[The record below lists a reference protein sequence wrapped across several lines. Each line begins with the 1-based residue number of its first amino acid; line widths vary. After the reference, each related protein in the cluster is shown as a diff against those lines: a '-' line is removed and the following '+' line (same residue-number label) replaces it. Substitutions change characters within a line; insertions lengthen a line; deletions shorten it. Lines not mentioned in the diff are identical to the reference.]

1 MKQQS
6 VAAIYCRLSKEDL
19 DKANVGDD
27 SESIQNQKLLLLD
40 YATSNGFLVHNV
52 YVDEDMSGFSDRPA
66 FKQMIKDAASGMFN
80 TIICKHQSRF
90 TRDMELVEKYIHGY
104 FVEWGIR
111 FISLTDN
118 VDTNV
123 KGNKKARQIYG
134 LINEWYSE
142 DLSENIRAV
151 FKKKME
157 SGQYLGSFACYGYA
171 KCSNNRHNLVVDEVA
186 ALTVKEIF
194 SMYLEGYGSS
204 RIAIMLTERGVP
216 TPTQHKKAKGLKFT
230 NPNGGFYSERY
241 GAWSAGTIKRILSNE
256 AYIGTLIQGRERKV
270 SYKSKKVV
278 ALPRDEWII
287 IPDNH
292 EPIVAK
298 DTFYKVQHLMNGNR
312 RRYGNGADK
321 KVSNPKPHLLAGKLV
336 CSDCGGIM
344 QRSGVTRD
352 GKTHY
357 VRCRLAAKTKRRDCT
372 PHCIRQD
379 KIEDIVKAEISK
391 LINQALGGDGEQE
404 VINETLALIKDDNT
418 SQVGL
423 EKQLAE
429 VTGKINQI
437 QRNITMTY
445 ADKLNGVIT
454 EADFQSFKEV
464 FEEEKR
470 THIKRKE
477 NLEHELSKYQLRQHS
492 QDNIL
497 SLLRKHQQ
505 LEVLNHEIIN
515 DFIDRIEIGERD
527 PDTQEQII
535 SIKWMF

>member
-1 MKQQS
+1 MYI
-6 VAAIYCRLSKEDL
+6 VR
-19 DKANVGDD
+19 VG
-27 SESIQNQKLLLLD
+27 
-40 YATSNGFLVHNV
+40 YATTNGFLTHNV

-66 FKQMIKDAASGMFN
+66 FKQMIKDAASGQFN

-151 FKKKME
+151 FRKKME
-157 SGQYLGSFACYGYA
+157 DGQYLGSFACYGYA
-171 KCSNNRHNLVVDEVA
+171 KCQDNRHKLVVDDEA
-186 ALTVKEIF
+186 ARVVREIF
-194 SMYLEGYGSS
+194 SMYLEGYGTT
-204 RIAIMLTERGVP
+204 RIAVMLTEKGVP
-216 TPTQHKKAKGLKFT
+216 TPTQYKKGKGFKFT
-230 NPNGGFYSERY
+230 NPNGGFYSDKY
-241 GAWSAGTIKRILSNE
+241 GAWSTGTIKRILSNE
-256 AYIGTLIQGRERKV
+256 TYIGTLIQGRERKV
-270 SYKSKKVV
+270 SYKNRKVIT
-278 ALPRDEWII
+278 LPREQWVV

-292 EPIVAK
+292 EPVIPK

-312 RRYGNGADK
+312 RKYGNGADK
-321 KVSNPKPHLLAGKLV
+321 KAGNPKIHLLAGKIV

-344 QRSGVTRD
+344 QRSGVSRD

-391 LINQALGGDGEQE
+391 LIDQALGGDGEQD
-404 VINETLALIKDDNT
+404 VVNETIAMIKSEDN
-418 SQVGL
+418 SQQLL

-429 VTGKINQI
+429 VTAKISQV

-445 ADKLNGVIT
+445 ADKLNGTIT
-454 EADFQSFKEV
+454 EADFQAFKEV
-464 FEEEKR
+464 FEEDKQAHLKKKSYLEK
-470 THIKRKE
+470 
-477 NLEHELSKYQLRQHS
+477 ELSKYQLRQHS
-492 QDNIL
+492 HDNIL
-497 SLLRKHQQ
+497 SLLRKHRNI
-505 LEVLNHEIIN
+505 ENLNHEIIN

>member
-1 MKQQS
+1 MQQQQ

-27 SESIQNQKLLLLD
+27 SESIQNQKLLLID
-40 YATSNGFLVHNV
+40 HATSNGFLVHNV
-52 YVDEDMSGFSDRPA
+52 YVDEDMSGFSDRPS
-66 FKQMIKDAASGMFN
+66 FKQMIKDAANGLFN

-142 DLSENIRAV
+142 DLSENIRTV
-151 FKKKME
+151 FRKKME
-157 SGQYLGSFACYGYA
+157 DGQFLGSFASYGYS
-171 KCSNNRHNLVVDEVA
+171 KDLQDRHKLAVDDEA
-186 ALTVKEIF
+186 AMVVKEIF
-194 SMYLEGYGSS
+194 SLYLEGYGSN

-216 TPTQHKKAKGLKFT
+216 TPTQHKKEQGLKFT

-241 GAWSAGTIKRILSNE
+241 GAWSSGTIKRILSNE
-256 AYIGTLIQGRERKV
+256 TYIGTLIQGRERKV

-278 ALPRDEWII
+278 TLSKDQWIV

-292 EPIVAK
+292 EPIVTK
-298 DTFYKVQHLMNGNR
+298 DVFYKVQHLINGNR
-312 RRYGNGADK
+312 RRYGNGEDK
-321 KVSNPKPHLLAGKLV
+321 KTDRPKPHLLAGKLV

-344 QRSGVTRD
+344 QRSGLSRD

-357 VRCRLAAKTKRRDCT
+357 VRCRLAAKTKKRNCT

-379 KIEDIVKAEISK
+379 KIEDIVKIEISK
-391 LINQALGGDGEQE
+391 LIDQALGGDGEQE
-404 VINETLALIKDDNT
+404 VINETLALIKNDNN
-418 SQVGL
+418 SQISI
-423 EKQLAE
+423 EKQLVE
-429 VTGKINQI
+429 VSAKINQI
-437 QRNITMTY
+437 QRNTTMAYT
-445 ADKLNGVIT
+445 DKLNGTIT

-464 FEEEKR
+464 FEEDK
-470 THIKRKE
+470 KSYLKKKSY
-477 NLEHELSKYQLRQHS
+477 LESELSKYELRQHS

-497 SLLRKHQQ
+497 SLLRKHRV
-505 LEVLNHEIIN
+505 LDVLNHEIIN
-515 DFIDRIEIGERD
+515 DFIDRIEIGERN
-527 PDTQEQII
+527 PDTQEQVI